1 MVQPQRTQL
10 LAADPDKFLV
20 MAYLG
25 SSAITT
31 YDKLRG
37 DPDYEHILTEVR
49 QNWEHYIA
57 RRRKAEWEFC
67 LK

>member
-49 QNWEHYIA
+49 QN
-57 RRRKAEWEFC
+57 
-67 LK
+67 